1 MYIVIQN
8 GLQYNAHDS
17 GYSNK
22 QGGKKGKKG
31 KMEKNNKRKQ
41 NQNSSLHVFRLTKVF
56 KKEIG
61 KAQKTKKLFRLVNFT
76 ERIPIWRWQHTDKT
90 STN

>member
-22 QGGKKGKKG
+22 RTKNKGSIK
-31 KMEKNNKRKQ
+31 EKNNKRKQ
-41 NQNSSLHVFRLTKVF
+41 N
-56 KKEIG
+56 
-61 KAQKTKKLFRLVNFT
+61 KTHHYL
-76 ERIPIWRWQHTDKT
+76 D
-90 STN
+90 

>member
-22 QGGKKGKKG
+22 QGGKKGKKR
-31 KMEKNNKRKQ
+31 RKTIKG
-41 NQNSSLHVFRLTKVF
+41 NRTK
-56 KKEIG
+56 
-61 KAQKTKKLFRLVNFT
+61 THHYMYL
-76 ERIPIWRWQHTDKT
+76 D
-90 STN
+90 

>member
-1 MYIVIQN
+1 MYLVIQN

-22 QGGKKGKKG
+22 QGGKKEKKG
-31 KMEKNNKRKQ
+31 KKEKNNKRKQ
-41 NQNSSLHVFRLTKVF
+41 NQNSSLHIFRLTKVF

-61 KAQKTKKLFRLVNFT
+61 KAQQKSYL
-76 ERIPIWRWQHTDKT
+76 D
-90 STN
+90 

>member
-22 QGGKKGKKG
+22 Q
-31 KMEKNNKRKQ
+31 
-41 NQNSSLHVFRLTKVF
+41 
-56 KKEIG
+56 
-61 KAQKTKKLFRLVNFT
+61 
-76 ERIPIWRWQHTDKT
+76 DK
-90 STN
+90 

>member
-22 QGGKKGKKG
+22 RCT
-31 KMEKNNKRKQ
+31 N
-41 NQNSSLHVFRLTKVF
+41 
-56 KKEIG
+56 I
-61 KAQKTKKLFRLVNFT
+61 
-76 ERIPIWRWQHTDKT
+76 
-90 STN
+90 STR